1 MFPGNVNFQKT
12 DTKHDLDIRDVV
24 PCLLLK
30 MALLKYRNSNS
41 KNFKHSIKNK
51 YGNKTNNAMT
61 YNVNSENQGCG
72 FTTEQIFQIS
82 DEILKENILKG
93 NIKE

>member
-30 MALLKYRNSNS
+30 IVLLKYRNSNS
-41 KNFKHSIKNK
+41 KNFKHSVKNK
-51 YGNKTNNAMT
+51 
-61 YNVNSENQGCG
+61 CG
-72 FTTEQIFQIS
+72 FPPLVSFSTAFWIVVSQLSLSSLFS
-82 DEILKENILKG
+82 LLMK
-93 NIKE
+93 

>member
-12 DTKHDLDIRDVV
+12 DTKHDLDIKDVV
-24 PCLLLK
+24 PSLLLK

-51 YGNKTNNAMT
+51 YGFPPLI
-61 YNVNSENQGCG
+61 S
-72 FTTEQIFQIS
+72 FSTTFWMVVSQLLLLSLFS
-82 DEILKENILKG
+82 LLMK
-93 NIKE
+93 